1 MHIKSK
7 PAIIGLLFCCSLKL
21 LCLGQRMDQPLKV
34 YVLDVDSNL
43 TGEFSSVGPALTEA
57 IQSAFSSRSGTFHVL
72 ERRHLEQIVKA
83 NQLERDLETLV
94 HGGTPSSE
102 FVKLVPA
109 SSFVRSELVDG
120 SDGAVLTISIVELN
134 SEIVWQGQ
142 AQETRAGWLIH
153 ANQFRDAS
161 KLAQDAEAAFRGI
174 AISGSPSSRV
184 ALNAKSETPLGQARI
199 PGQPA
204 VASATLETGSYR
216 LRVTS
221 AKKDG
226 NHLALSLTAE
236 SKSDQPIRFVV
247 QTISC
252 YLLDEDGNRWNQ
264 QDPDSAG
271 FSWSGVELEPGTKVK
286 SNFVF
291 VAKGAS
297 TGHEFSFHC
306 PEGSPQQG
314 RHIQINGFTAQ

>member
-1 MHIKSK
+1 MRIKLK
-7 PAIIGLLFCCSLKL
+7 PAIFGLLFCCSLKL
-21 LCLGQRMDQPLKV
+21 PCLGQRTDQPLEV

-83 NQLERDLETLV
+83 NQLERDFETLV
-94 HGGTPSSE
+94 HGGAPSSQ
-102 FVKLVPA
+102 FVKLISA
-109 SSFVRSELVDG
+109 NGFVRSELVDG
-120 SDGAVLTISIVELN
+120 SDGAVLTISIIELN

-153 ANQFRDAS
+153 ANQFKDAS
-161 KLAQDAEAAFRGI
+161 KLAQDAEAAFRGATI
-174 AISGSPSSRV
+174 PGTPPSNKLAPNTR
-184 ALNAKSETPLGQARI
+184 SEAPLGQAPI
-199 PGQPA
+199 LGQPA
-204 VASATLETGSYR
+204 VAPATLETGSYR

-236 SKSDQPIRFVV
+236 SKSDQPLRFVV

-271 FSWSGVELEPGTKVK
+271 FSWSG
-286 SNFVF
+286 FVF

-306 PEGSPQQG
+306 PEGSPQLG
-314 RHIQINGFTAQ
+314 RHIQINGFTAR